1 MDFDTIRSRIN
12 GHLITTQRELFRDLL
27 LLANNALVFYSK
39 KSREHK
45 SAVLLRDLVSRKLRQ
60 HYKDSRSNH
69 AVAVTSTTPIQNP
82 LAPVKPRSISP
93 SSSKRR
99 TPYSGKVTTGSS
111 TPLLDSK
118 KTFPP
123 QGKIKTIRRVTGGQ
137 TPHTASR
144 GRKKARVR

>member
-12 GHLITTQRELFRDLL
+12 GQLITTQRELFRDLL

-60 HYKDSRSNH
+60 HYKDS
-69 AVAVTSTTPIQNP
+69 VAVTSTTPIQNP

-118 KTFPP
+118 KSFPP